1 MGSSVVHCKRDP
13 YDVLIDRTTVWG
25 NPFRIGQA
33 GTREEVIAAYEAHL
47 RFSPELRRRLP
58 ELRGKVLGCW
68 CAPEPCHGDVLARW
82 ANAPRRV
89 LITCSRTWKDCPRAS
104 RVLSYIY
111 ERGPDITLVSGHAW
125 RGDRD
130 LERIWSGLG
139 GQVETYEADWEA
151 ECRPDCWPP
160 FHRKRGRDGKDYC
173 PGAGD
178 YRNHQMAELPG
189 VILCLAFLMPCVEPA
204 CEKWRE
210 RARSLGKVHYTHGAR
225 ECADYAEFEVK
236 IPTRRFAV
244 G

>member
-1 MGSSVVHCKRDP
+1 MSSPVVHCKRES

-25 NPFRIGQA
+25 NPFRIGPDGDRDQ
-33 GTREEVIAAYEAHL
+33 VIAAYEAHL
-47 RFSPELRRRLP
+47 RFSPELRKRLP

-68 CAPEPCHGDVLARW
+68 CAPQPCHGDVLARW

-89 LITCSRTWKDCPRAS
+89 LITCSRTWKDWPRAE
-104 RVLSYIY
+104 RVLSYIHQ
-111 ERGPDITLVSGHAW
+111 RGPDITLVSGHAW

-139 GQVETYEADWEA
+139 GQVETHEADWEA

-178 YRNHQMAELPG
+178 YRNHQTAELPG
-189 VILCLAFLMPCVEPA
+189 VILCLAFLMPCEKPE
-204 CEKWRE
+204 CEKRRE
-210 RARSLGKVHYTHGAR
+210 RARQARRVHYTHGAR

-236 IPTRRFAV
+236 IPTRRFTA